1 MGRGLLSSHLQTN
14 RIFFCVLAPDLFFGG
29 PIVFKYMICLSI
41 AIQNS
46 HLMRY
51 IISLNT
57 HTISLRLPPLFFT
70 IHILISLSR
79 SRSRSLSLSLKGKGM
94 LAKESSQVTALRYST
109 MLSSSSLSLS
119 LSLYQRTQLSLHSRS
134 QYSAKSQQHC
144 TKLQFKLQ
152 DLKYLENFGKSKSSE
167 LYRSSLF

>member
-1 MGRGLLSSHLQTN
+1 MGRGLLSSQLQTN
-14 RIFFCVLAPDLFFGG
+14 RVFLCVLAPDLFFGG
-29 PIVFKYMICLSI
+29 PIVFKYMICFSI

-70 IHILISLSR
+70 IHMHISLSL
-79 SRSRSLSLSLKGKGM
+79 SLSLALSLKGKGM

-109 MLSSSSLSLS
+109 MLSSSSLALS
-119 LSLYQRTQLSLHSRS
+119 LSLNGHNSHHTHNLYIPPSHNSIVLNVVQN
-134 QYSAKSQQHC
+134 AKAIIFSM
-144 TKLQFKLQ
+144 TA
-152 DLKYLENFGKSKSSE
+152 
-167 LYRSSLF
+167 LF